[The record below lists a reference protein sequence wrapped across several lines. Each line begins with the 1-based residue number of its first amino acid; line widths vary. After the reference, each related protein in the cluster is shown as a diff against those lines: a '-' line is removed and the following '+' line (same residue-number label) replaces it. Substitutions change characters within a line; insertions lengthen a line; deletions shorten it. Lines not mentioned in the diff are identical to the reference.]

1 MIFPYLCSAMDKV
14 HPQLSERI
22 NSLSTSATLAMSQR
36 SFELVAAGV
45 DVINLGVGEPD
56 FDTPSHI
63 REAACRAIAEGWTR
77 YTPAAGLTS
86 LREAICRKHLRD
98 NGLQYSPSEII
109 VSGGAKQSVCNAM
122 LSLVNPGDEVII
134 PAPYWVSYPQMAVLA
149 GGVPVCPSTF
159 AEDGFKLTAD
169 GLEAAITPRSRVL
182 VLCTPS
188 NPSGAVYSYA
198 ELESLAEVILRH
210 PRLMVISDEVYE
222 HINYTGAHASIA
234 AVPGMKERTAVVNGV
249 SKAYAMTGWRI
260 GWMAAP
266 GWLTA
271 ACLKLQGQYTSCPSS
286 VSQKAAEAA
295 LDGPQDCVETMRVA
309 FEKRRDLI
317 YDLVSELPDVKV
329 CRPDGAFYLF
339 PDVSAYIGKS
349 DGEVTIGSDEDL
361 AMYILE
367 RWHVSTV
374 AGTPFGAPGFLR
386 LSYSSSEE
394 SLREAASRIRSALD
408 ALK

>member
-1 MIFPYLCSAMDKV
+1 MDKAFN
-14 HPQLSERI
+14 QLSERI
-22 NSLSTSATLAMSQR
+22 NSLSPSATLAMSAR

-77 YTPAAGLTS
+77 YTPAAGLMS
-86 LREAICRKHLRD
+86 LREAICRKHLHD
-98 NGLQYSPSEII
+98 NGLQYSPGEIV
-109 VSGGAKQSVCNAM
+109 VSGGAKQSVCNAI
-122 LSLVNPGDEVII
+122 LSLVDPGDEVII

-149 GGVPVCPSTF
+149 GGVPVCPATS
-159 AEDGFKLTAD
+159 ERDGFKLTAA
-169 GLEAAITPRSRVL
+169 GLEAVITPHSRVL

-188 NPSGAVYSYA
+188 NPSGAVYSAA
-198 ELESLAEVILRH
+198 ELEALAEVILRH

-266 GWLTA
+266 GWLAA

-295 LDGPQDCVETMRVA
+295 LDGPQDCVEMMRQS

-317 YDLVSELPDVKV
+317 FGLFSEMPGVKV
-329 CRPDGAFYLF
+329 SKPDGAFYLL
-339 PDVSAYIGKS
+339 PDFSAYMGKS
-349 DGEVTIGSDEDL
+349 DGDVVIRSDEDL
-361 AMYILE
+361 AMYLLE

-374 AGTPFGAPGFLR
+374 AGTPFGVPGFIR
-386 LSYSSSEE
+386 LSYASSEE
-394 SLREAASRIRSALD
+394 SLREAASRIRSAL
-408 ALK
+408 AELAVFRK